1 MERESQYTISS
12 VKTALKVLK
21 LFDSA
26 HTRMTLT
33 ENTERAAMR
42 KGTMVRVLTT
52 QEEE

>member
-26 HTRMTLT
+26 HKSMTLT
-33 ENTERAAMR
+33 ENTERQICAR
-42 KGTMVRVLTT
+42 ELWS
-52 QEEE
+52 EY